1 MSQAHHSTHYNAA
14 HFLADNVRVVG
25 LPISSYSHAL
35 VQLLAAHAPDEYYLI
50 ESSNPK
56 VQGLDGAVA
65 SFVEYLYA
73 LA

>member
-1 MSQAHHSTHYNAA
+1 MALGDALNIQYANNQGGMH
-14 HFLADNVRVVG
+14 VRNRSRCYVV
-25 LPISSYSHAL
+25 
-35 VQLLAAHAPDEYYLI
+35 

-56 VQGLDGAVA
+56 VKGLDGAVA